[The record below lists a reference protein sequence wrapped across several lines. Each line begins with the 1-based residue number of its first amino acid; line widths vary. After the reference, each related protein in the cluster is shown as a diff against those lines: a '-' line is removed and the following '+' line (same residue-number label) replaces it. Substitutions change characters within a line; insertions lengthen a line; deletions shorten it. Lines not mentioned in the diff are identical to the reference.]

1 MDWEQPLVA
10 VLLLGML
17 LAWVFVL
24 SRGHGGG

>member
-24 SRGHGGG
+24 SRGPGGG